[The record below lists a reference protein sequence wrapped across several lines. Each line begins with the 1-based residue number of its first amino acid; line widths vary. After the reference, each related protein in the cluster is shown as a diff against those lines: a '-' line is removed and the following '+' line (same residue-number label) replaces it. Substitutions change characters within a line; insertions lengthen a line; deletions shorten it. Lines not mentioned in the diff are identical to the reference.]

1 MDIALSGSSV
11 SHSLFSSSSS
21 SSSHQRQR
29 SFFKTSD
36 IFEIKLKTRKM
47 EHTHLKLSTTVNC
60 CSGLTQEVEN
70 NKVNVVIETEKRHD
84 IFEEIKHRFLSFK
97 RNTYMKNL
105 EHFQRLSDA
114 QSPNFLVISCADSR
128 VCPSNVLG
136 FQPGEAFL
144 VRNIANLVIPFENG
158 PSETQ
163 AALQFSVNTLE
174 VENIFVIGHSCCGGI
189 RALMSMQDEKPSCFI
204 TNWVING
211 KSAKI
216 RTKAAAST
224 LNFDQQCKRC
234 EKESLNNSLLNLL
247 TYPWIEEKVK
257 KGNLSIHGG
266 YYDFVDCTFEK
277 WTLDYEAS
285 SFNEETRRLAVKNRE
300 FWS

>member
-1 MDIALSGSSV
+1 MESALSGSSSV
-11 SHSLFSSSSS
+11 SYSLFSSSSQQP
-21 SSSHQRQR
+21 HR
-29 SFFKTSD
+29 SFFKTSH
-36 IFEIKLKTRKM
+36 IFEFKLRTRKM
-47 EHTHLKLSTTVNC
+47 EHTHLKLATSVNC
-60 CSGLTQEVEN
+60 SHPGLTQEVES
-70 NKVNVVIETEKRHD
+70 NKMNVVIETETRQD
-84 IFEEIKHRFLSFK
+84 LFEEIKHRFLSFK
-97 RNTYMKNL
+97 RNTYMKNF

-114 QSPNFLVISCADSR
+114 QSPKFLVISCADSR

-144 VRNIANLVIPFENG
+144 VRNIANLVVPFEKG

-174 VENIFVIGHSCCGGI
+174 VENIFIIGHSCCGGI

-211 KSAKI
+211 KTAKI
-216 RTKAAAST
+216 RTKAAASN
-224 LNFDQQCKRC
+224 LNFDQQCRHC
-234 EKESLNNSLLNLL
+234 EKESLDNSLLNLL

-257 KGNLSIHGG
+257 KGSLAIHGG
-266 YYDFVDCTFEK
+266 YYDFVDGTFEK

-285 SFNEETRRLAVKNRE
+285 CVKEDTRRLAVKNRE

>member
-1 MDIALSGSSV
+1 
-11 SHSLFSSSSS
+11 
-21 SSSHQRQR
+21 
-29 SFFKTSD
+29 
-36 IFEIKLKTRKM
+36 M

-60 CSGLTQEVEN
+60 CAGQTQELGT
-70 NKVNVVIETEKRHD
+70 NKVNGVIETEKGCDLFED
-84 IFEEIKHRFLSFK
+84 IKRRFLSFK
-97 RNTYMKNL
+97 RHTYMKNL

-114 QSPNFLVISCADSR
+114 QAPKFLVISCADSR
-128 VCPSNVLG
+128 VCPSNILG

-144 VRNIANLVIPFENG
+144 VRNIANLVPLFEKG

-211 KSAKI
+211 KNAKI
-216 RTKAAAST
+216 RTKAAASN
-224 LNFDQQCKRC
+224 LNFDQQCRHC

-257 KGNLSIHGG
+257 KGSLSIHGG

-285 SFNEETRRLAVKNRE
+285 SFKEETRRIAVKNRE